1 MYYRPGFCNKVCTP
15 LDFAPKTCHHNSM
28 ENHNALAQD
37 YLQLLPTTTLTA
49 VLAGEVDL
57 NHLAHRVMASRG
69 LDAAGRW
76 VGFDAAKALH
86 GV

>member
-1 MYYRPGFCNKVCTP
+1 
-15 LDFAPKTCHHNSM
+15 M

-57 NHLAHRVMASRG
+57 NHLVRRVMASRG
-69 LDAAGRW
+69 LDATGRW
-76 VGFDAAKALH
+76 VGFDAAEVLH
-86 GV
+86 GL